1 MAFILTLNSSFSS
14 SELYFIIHIQ
24 LKDDTK
30 FAKTFNTLNLFA
42 YGNYTQYNRKQVL
55 YLVIQYYNE
64 ISFLYVKILYV
75 DGGSIEYI
83 SLNALQMKKLRML
96 SLVSIAESNKV
107 LLIKQKFIFLL
118 TTHQPH
124 FYNVTIT
131 ITILLLI

>member
-1 MAFILTLNSSFSS
+1 MAFILILNSSFSS
-14 SELYFIIHIQ
+14 SGLYFVIHIQ

-55 YLVIQYYNE
+55 HLVIQYYNE

-96 SLVSIAESNKV
+96 SLVSIAETNKV
-107 LLIKQKFIFLL
+107 LFITHKLIFL
-118 TTHQPH
+118 TTHQPPD
-124 FYNVTIT
+124 I
-131 ITILLLI
+131 